1 MNRWV
6 FGMMMLGIWLLGMF
20 QPASAQTFSEW
31 FRQKRM
37 QQKYLLE
44 QVAALR
50 MYGQALKNGYELVGS
65 GLRVVRE
72 LSDGE
77 FSLHRAFISGLK
89 RIGPLV
95 SENPKI
101 GELMAMQ
108 LELLRLFAA
117 MERLEDLGSGR
128 QLLASVRSGMFAD
141 CLSDLEALL
150 ELVSAGR
157 LGMEDAQRL
166 ERLDGLYLGM
176 RERLSMARDLVSE
189 LQSVAKHSQNEKIEL
204 KRIGGWYG
212 LED

>member
-1 MNRWV
+1 MRRWM
-6 FGMMMLGIWLLGMF
+6 FGMMVLGIWLLGLV

-31 FRQKRM
+31 FRQKRT
-37 QQKYLLE
+37 QQRYLLE

-50 MYGQALKNGYELVGS
+50 TYGQALKKGYELVGS
-65 GLRVVRE
+65 GLKVVRE

-77 FSLHRAFISGLK
+77 FSLHRTFISGLK

-117 MERLEDLGSGR
+117 MERLEELGSGR
-128 QLLASVRSGMFAD
+128 QLLASVRSGMLAE

-166 ERLDGLYLGM
+166 ERLDGLYSGM
-176 RERLSMARDLVSE
+176 RERLMMARELAAQLHSVSGYVSGE
-189 LQSVAKHSQNEKIEL
+189 RKDVKG
-204 KRIGGWYG
+204 IGGLYG